1 MKAKNI
7 LKTAKEKNNQNSGL
21 KEMKFSKPT
30 KFEIITET
38 FYDFPSDVTF
48 DVENKSN
55 EIPGLR
61 HCVKQFS
68 DKMEDE
74 DHKLLLQKLAEDI
87 PSIKFQKIFKIGVQ
101 YGWREIAHQIS
112 SRDEFDDEIKL
123 VKLKALLHAK
133 KPTHYQWEL
142 PTFNTERCNSGKV
155 LVLDSSTKFTAKS
168 KANLKYKTKISLN
181 DRQEWEKELI
191 SEDFDVTITANKLC
205 FELAHQPPQQ
215 PPQQPLWQPTQQLSR
230 QPEHHMK
237 CGICV
242 QLLNISAF
250 ISSLG
255 TMVYGLYLIL
265 NSETIDDDL
274 GDALAAVGGYC
285 FFTSIVGLFGACP
298 CIDIFILKVRLLKFY
313 FYLLIIGFI
322 AFIGYGS
329 TIHNIINTK
338 GKYFLKKI
346 NCVSV

>member
-205 FELAHQPPQQ
+205 FELAHQPAQQ
-215 PPQQPLWQPTQQLSR
+215 PALHPRPQTAQQPSQQISVESSQQPA
-230 QPEHHMK
+230 HHMK
-237 CGICV
+237 CGMCV
-242 QLLNISAF
+242 QLMNISVF
-250 ISSLG
+250 LPSLG
-255 TMVYGLYLIL
+255 SIGYGIYLIL
-265 NSETIDDDL
+265 NSTSKDDEL
-274 GDALAAVGGYC
+274 GNALITVGTYC
-285 FFTSIVGLFGACP
+285 LFTSVVGLFGACP
-298 CIDIFILKVRLLKFY
+298 CIDIFILRVRLLKIY
-313 FYLLIIGFI
+313 FYLLVIGFI

-329 TIHNIINTK
+329 SFHNLINTK
-338 GKYFLKKI
+338 RKNF
-346 NCVSV
+346 